1 MYPSLVEH
9 LTHRLIKVTSADD
22 DVVGQWGSRLRG
34 LNQVESRARP
44 DSKNEEADRCERVRL
59 EPREKTTSGRI
70 KSTRSTDKST
80 RSTSPSR
87 SS

>member
-1 MYPSLVEH
+1 MHVSNLVEH

-44 DSKNEEADRCERVRL
+44 DSKNEEAD
-59 EPREKTTSGRI
+59 
-70 KSTRSTDKST
+70 
-80 RSTSPSR
+80 
-87 SS
+87 